1 MKDLTAYLFSRWGTL
16 PTWILFRTY
25 ATKTFM
31 RFQQSLRS
39 LDLSTNFISDVLNSS
54 LRLAHTPHEI
64 TLCKSACVIENTSLR
79 KPLDFKCRKC
89 IRHHLLLYTWAF
101 VSLVWNI
108 SPSISFSMDPDAR
121 APYCLDLVLTF
132 PRKLSS
138 RSLVRNHHINSSVC
152 RCSTTMKAQAKI
164 FLSFFWRLN

>member
-1 MKDLTAYLFSRWGTL
+1 
-16 PTWILFRTY
+16 
-25 ATKTFM
+25 M
-31 RFQQSLRS
+31 RFQQSPRS
-39 LDLSTNFISDVLNSS
+39 LGFSTNFISNVLNSS

-64 TLCKSACVIENTSLR
+64 TLCKSDHRQAVLVRFLLIACVIKNTSLR
-79 KPLDFKCRKC
+79 KPLDFKCPKC
-89 IRHHLLLYTWAF
+89 IRHHLLLHTWAF

-108 SPSISFSMDPDAR
+108 SPSTSFSMDPDALV
-121 APYCLDLVLTF
+121 PYCLDLVLTF

-164 FLSFFWRLN
+164 FLSFFGVLTKQV

>member
-1 MKDLTAYLFSRWGTL
+1 MKDLTTYLFSRWGTL

-31 RFQQSLRS
+31 RFQQSPRS
-39 LDLSTNFISDVLNSS
+39 LGFSTNFISNVLNSS

-64 TLCKSACVIENTSLR
+64 TLCKSDHRQAVLVRYLLIACVIKNTSLR
-79 KPLDFKCRKC
+79 KPLDFKCPKC

-108 SPSISFSMDPDAR
+108 SPSTSFSMDPDALV
-121 APYCLDLVLTF
+121 PYCLDLVLTF
-132 PRKLSS
+132 PS
-138 RSLVRNHHINSSVC
+138 
-152 RCSTTMKAQAKI
+152 
-164 FLSFFWRLN
+164 

>member
-1 MKDLTAYLFSRWGTL
+1 M
-16 PTWILFRTY
+16 
-25 ATKTFM
+25 
-31 RFQQSLRS
+31 
-39 LDLSTNFISDVLNSS
+39 
-54 LRLAHTPHEI
+54 
-64 TLCKSACVIENTSLR
+64 
-79 KPLDFKCRKC
+79 
-89 IRHHLLLYTWAF
+89 
-101 VSLVWNI
+101 SLVWNI

-164 FLSFFWRLN
+164 FLSFFGVLTKQVWDDITERQNHLPSYSLRFSLYCSTKNITLFDVDDLVKFSSLPSKKVNNNLLNLLTHSVQTALLLLIWRLT